1 MENIFL
7 KRQLQTLHCL
17 KPDAIDRFLRIL
29 REEPAMEKG
38 QRWID
43 EGDKIGKAYVIA
55 DGWAVRYK
63 LLDDGSR
70 QILNFQ
76 IPGDMI
82 GYFGLLFKSSVFTVE
97 PLTAITVQSF
107 TPRHLFEIFRQSP
120 QMAVALSWLAGQAE
134 RQLNEQLVRIGRRG
148 ARERMAHLFTELNHR
163 LLRLG
168 TPQPAA
174 ELFPLT
180 QPILADALGMSHVHT
195 HRTFRGLVRDGLVS
209 WHDGKI
215 RLQDTRA
222 LYRLAGFDAD
232 YLEQLPLP
240 AATREAFFR

>member
-1 MENIFL
+1 MDNIFL
-7 KRQLQTLHCL
+7 RHQLGSLHCME
-17 KPDAIDRFLRIL
+17 PNAIDRFLRIL
-29 REEPAMEKG
+29 REEPVMGRG
-38 QRWID
+38 QQWIG

-82 GYFGLLFKSSVFTVE
+82 GYFGLLFKSSVYTVE
-97 PLTAITVQSF
+97 PLTAVTVHSF
-107 TPRHLFEIFRQSP
+107 TPERVFDVFRQSP

-148 ARERMAHLFTELNHR
+148 ARERMAHLFMELNHR
-163 LLRLG
+163 LLRVG
-168 TPQPAA
+168 TPPPAA

-180 QPILADALGMSHVHT
+180 QTLLADALGMSYVHT
-195 HRTFRGLVRDGLVS
+195 HRTFRGLVHDGLVS
-209 WHDGKI
+209 LYEGKV
-215 RLQDTRA
+215 RLQDTRE
-222 LYRLAGFDAD
+222 LSRLAGFDAS
-232 YLEQLPLP
+232 YLEQKPLP
-240 AATREAFFR
+240 APTRAAFFR